1 VPIAANTT
9 DESSTGRSSTIVP
22 VFVDTNV
29 VVYAFGQDPAKVERA
44 EALLANQPTISVQ
57 VINEFLS
64 VCRVKLGF
72 DTATRHRLASE
83 LLEGCN
89 VVALDS
95 RVVEKAI
102 EIESQ
107 SGISYWDALI
117 VAAALLAGCETLYSE
132 DLQHLHVFDGRLTVV
147 NPFA

>member
-1 VPIAANTT
+1 
-9 DESSTGRSSTIVP
+9 VP

-29 VVYAFGQDPAKVERA
+29 VVYAFGQNPAKVEKA
-44 EALLANQPTISVQ
+44 EAILANQPTISVQ

-72 DTATRHRLASE
+72 DTATRPRLAGE
-83 LLEGCN
+83 LLAGCN

-95 RVVEKAI
+95 RVVEKAM

-117 VAAALLAGCETLYSE
+117 VAAAVLSGCETLYSE